1 MNEYED
7 PRQIIIAAFEAR
19 TYSIERLEP
28 IIRAAEIENA
38 ELVDFWTMGENHD
51 ALGGTIRIQLGDGAD
66 AVAAVVSTLVG
77 AYRSLPLSLTINVA
91 PHNPSADVGFTT
103 VKPFLWHP
111 GQPSLDALRQER

>member
-7 PRQIIIAAFEAR
+7 PREIIIEAFEAG
-19 TYSIERLEP
+19 TYGIERLEP
-28 IIRAAEIENA
+28 IIMAAEIEHA
-38 ELVDFWTMGENHD
+38 KLVDFWVMGEKHD
-51 ALGGTIRIQLGDGAD
+51 AVGGTIRVQLGEDAD
-66 AVAAVVSTLVG
+66 AVGAVVSTLVG

-111 GQPSLDALRQER
+111 GQPSLDALRQGR